1 MGTDWPVLA
10 DGVEGF
16 VALVRD
22 VPGKLGVEVVVTG
35 RAGDVVVLGGVGNAG
50 TVGAGAGTGTVGT
63 GTVGTG
69 TVTVGTVGTGTRS
82 ARASPVKSPMP
93 TQTKAA
99 AAPLTP
105 S

>member
-1 MGTDWPVLA
+1 VP
-10 DGVEGF
+10 EGF
-16 VALVRD
+16 VAPARV
-22 VPGKLGVEVVVTG
+22 VPGRLGEVE
-35 RAGDVVVLGGVGNAG
+35 VLGGVGAGNAG
-50 TVGAGAGTGTVGT
+50 TVGMGAGTGTVGTGTVGT

>member
-1 MGTDWPVLA
+1 VA
-10 DGVEGF
+10 EGF
-16 VALVRD
+16 VVLVRV
-22 VPGKLGVEVVVTG
+22 VPGKLGVEVVETG
-35 RAGDVVVLGGVGNAG
+35 RAGDVVVLGGLGVGNAG
-50 TVGAGAGTGTVGT
+50 TVGAGAGTGTVGTGTVGT

-99 AAPLTP
+99 AAPLTA